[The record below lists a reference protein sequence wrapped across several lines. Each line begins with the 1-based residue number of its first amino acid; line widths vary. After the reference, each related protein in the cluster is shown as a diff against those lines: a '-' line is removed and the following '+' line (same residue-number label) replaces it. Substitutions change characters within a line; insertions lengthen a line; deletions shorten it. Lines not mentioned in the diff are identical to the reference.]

1 MTIAEWRKNN
11 VNLLVKAVYKAVKS
25 IDSDCIFGISP
36 GGYIDYFDEEFRWY
50 VDYRTWMSE
59 EGYIDYICPQ
69 LYWTFNS
76 RNIFPY
82 NETLQRWCDAATNE
96 NVRVYV
102 GLPAYRMNTTS
113 NVSSLDK
120 VTDTE
125 WYNQYLLADMV
136 RYMRKNSRASGF
148 IMFDYSDLIAEK
160 NKKATL
166 ALTEEI
172 LSE

>member
-1 MTIAEWRKNN
+1 
-11 VNLLVKAVYKAVKS
+11 
-25 IDSDCIFGISP
+25 
-36 GGYIDYFDEEFRWY
+36 
-50 VDYRTWMSE
+50 
-59 EGYIDYICPQ
+59 
-69 LYWTFNS
+69 
-76 RNIFPY
+76 
-82 NETLQRWCDAATNE
+82 
-96 NVRVYV
+96 
-102 GLPAYRMNTTS
+102 MNTTS